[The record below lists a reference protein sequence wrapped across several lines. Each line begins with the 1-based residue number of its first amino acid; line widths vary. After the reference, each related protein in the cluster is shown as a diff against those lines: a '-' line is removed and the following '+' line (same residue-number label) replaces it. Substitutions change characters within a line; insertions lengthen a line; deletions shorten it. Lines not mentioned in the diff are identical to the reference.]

1 MSKLA
6 EIQAR
11 LAMPAEM
18 VVKLSNEH
26 RQIIDDAKVLLDVVE
41 AELGHYSPTYRAEHW
56 RIKAQMAATPEAE
69 KMCNDNA
76 DAWEALT

>member
-6 EIQAR
+6 EIRVR

-18 VVKLSNEH
+18 VVKLSDEH

-41 AELGHYSPTYRAEHW
+41 AVLDGITPRKMADDLRELGPKHTSDEDETLAE
-56 RIKAQMAATPEAE
+56 
-69 KMCNDNA
+69 
-76 DAWEALT
+76 AWDGLT